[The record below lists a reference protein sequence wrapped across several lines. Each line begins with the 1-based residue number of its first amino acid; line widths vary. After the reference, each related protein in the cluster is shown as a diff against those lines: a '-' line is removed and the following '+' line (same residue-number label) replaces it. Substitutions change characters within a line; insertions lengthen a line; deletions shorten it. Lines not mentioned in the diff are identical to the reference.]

1 MTWRERFLRI
11 PHIWFLALLL
21 IHLLPD
27 AKEGDY
33 YPAYVIGSAVI
44 LELFYLLVS
53 LLSRKKETISETG
66 KLLSVVEIL
75 VLLWVLFG
83 PKLDRL
89 NAKMFPAPGIVFHQY
104 IEDTKPLLAAVWI
117 SLRTILEGFLLALVI
132 AVPMGLILGWFKAV
146 RSTASYVVRFVS
158 AIPPIVYIPYAIALF
173 PSMNAAKVFIIFVAS
188 YWPILSGTMTGVV
201 NIDRGILD
209 FARALGVGQL
219 SMLLHV
225 ILPGALPYIFNG
237 MNQGLGISFILLT
250 SAEMIAADSTNPGLG
265 FYIWN
270 FSNFANYKRVIP
282 AIIVLGITICLISFV
297 IKKIQDFLL
306 RWRVPV

>member
-1 MTWRERFLRI
+1 MTWRKRFLRI

-21 IHLLPD
+21 IQLLPD

-33 YPAYVIGSAVI
+33 YPVYVIGSAVI

-53 LLSRKKETISETG
+53 LFSRKKETISETG

-89 NAKMFPAPGIVFHQY
+89 NAKMFPAPGIVFHQF
-104 IEDTKPLLAAVWI
+104 IEDTQPLLAAVWI
-117 SLRTILEGFLLALVI
+117 SFRTILEGFLLALVI

-209 FARALGVGQL
+209 SARALGVGHL

-250 SAEMIAADSTNPGLG
+250 SAEMIAADPTNPGLG

-270 FSNFANYKRVIP
+270 YSNFANYKRVIP

-297 IKKIQDFLL
+297 IKKIQDLLL
-306 RWRVPV
+306 RWRAPV

>member
-1 MTWRERFLRI
+1 MTLKERFLRI
-11 PHIWFLALLL
+11 PHLWFLLLL
-21 IHLLPD
+21 LVQFLPD
-27 AKEGDY
+27 ASEGEY
-33 YPAYVIGSAVI
+33 YTAYVIGFAVI
-44 LELFYLLVS
+44 LELLYLIVS
-53 LLSRKKETISETG
+53 VFSKKASSVSEFG
-66 KLLSVVEIL
+66 KLLSVIEIL
-75 VLLWVLFG
+75 VILWVLFG
-83 PKLDRL
+83 SKFDKL
-89 NAKMFPAPGIVFHQY
+89 NAKMFPAPGIVFHQF
-104 IEDTKPLLAAVWI
+104 IEDTQPLLSAVWI
-117 SLRTILEGFLLALVI
+117 SLRTILEGFLLALII

-146 RSTASYVVRFVS
+146 RSTANYVVRFVS

-173 PSMNAAKVFIIFVAS
+173 PTMSSAKVFIIFVAS

-201 NIDRGILD
+201 NIERGILD
-209 FARALGVGQL
+209 SARALGVSHV
-219 SMLLHV
+219 SMLLNV
-225 ILPGALPYIFNG
+225 IFPGALPYIFNG
-237 MNQGLGISFILLT
+237 ANQGLGISFILLT

>member
-1 MTWRERFLRI
+1 
-11 PHIWFLALLL
+11 
-21 IHLLPD
+21 
-27 AKEGDY
+27 
-33 YPAYVIGSAVI
+33 
-44 LELFYLLVS
+44 
-53 LLSRKKETISETG
+53 
-66 KLLSVVEIL
+66 
-75 VLLWVLFG
+75 
-83 PKLDRL
+83 
-89 NAKMFPAPGIVFHQY
+89 
-104 IEDTKPLLAAVWI
+104 
-117 SLRTILEGFLLALVI
+117 
-132 AVPMGLILGWFKAV
+132 
-146 RSTASYVVRFVS
+146 
-158 AIPPIVYIPYAIALF
+158 
-173 PSMNAAKVFIIFVAS
+173 MNAAKVFIIFVAS

-209 FARALGVGQL
+209 SARALGVGHL

-237 MNQGLGISFILLT
+237 MNTGLGISFILLT

-306 RWRVPV
+306 RWRAPV

>member
-1 MTWRERFLRI
+1 MTWRKRFLRI

-21 IHLLPD
+21 IQLLPD

-33 YPAYVIGSAVI
+33 YPVYVIGSAVI

-53 LLSRKKETISETG
+53 LFSRKKETISETG

-89 NAKMFPAPGIVFHQY
+89 NAKMFPAPGIVFHQF
-104 IEDTKPLLAAVWI
+104 IEDTQPLLAAVWI
-117 SLRTILEGFLLALVI
+117 SFRTILEGFLLALVI

-209 FARALGVGQL
+209 SARALGVGHL

-250 SAEMIAADSTNPGLG
+250 SAEMIAADPTNPGLG

-297 IKKIQDFLL
+297 IKKIQDLLL
-306 RWRVPV
+306 RWRAPV